1 MEVSMKPIFSIFVA
15 AGLLLG
21 SSSAEAT
28 ADNVM
33 LPPTS
38 PLTQPH
44 LTPRTGQSFGALP
57 GAPGSPTYEST
68 LPLNNPGSA
77 LAPLPGNQP
86 STSTGTTTKP

>member
-1 MEVSMKPIFSIFVA
+1 MKPIFSILLQA
-15 AGLLLG
+15 ALLLG
-21 SSSAEAT
+21 LSSAEAT

-38 PLTQPH
+38 PVTQPH
-44 LTPRTGQSFGALP
+44 LTPHSFQSYGALP
-57 GAPGSPTYEST
+57 GAPGSPPYEST

-86 STSTGTTTKP
+86 STSTGTTTNP